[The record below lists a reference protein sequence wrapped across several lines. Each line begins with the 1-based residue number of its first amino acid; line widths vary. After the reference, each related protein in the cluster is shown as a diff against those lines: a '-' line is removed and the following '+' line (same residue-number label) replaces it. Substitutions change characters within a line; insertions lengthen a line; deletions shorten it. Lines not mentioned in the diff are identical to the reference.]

1 MIFDIQI
8 GMEDYPHVSSYKDR
22 HGKRR
27 YSFRKS
33 GKSRSLPQHPGH
45 PEFEEAYSAA
55 IEGREPRKA
64 TVTRIP
70 TAALPQSFKS
80 AWGLVQTTSAEWKAF
95 KPATKTKNIYLT
107 EMFLNSRIAPSRP
120 DVWGD
125 MKIADLKRRHVKYI
139 LASYADT
146 PHKAKHLLVA
156 IRRLIDMALDQEWIE
171 ADPTYKIKWSPKT
184 KGHRAWTLEERR
196 TYEQRWPVGTTPRLV
211 YAIALWA
218 GLRRSDVAKFRWTWI
233 REGKISAPIVKND
246 AKVLILPVCAPLK
259 QALDATERTGPFVV
273 TTQYGEPFSEKS
285 LTGRMADWTKS
296 AGLEPG
302 CTLHGLRKT
311 LGKYV
316 AEAGGSTRESMG
328 MLGHDDM
335 EQAELY
341 SREAEQEALAAS
353 AMNKVMK
360 LFG

>member
-1 MIFDIQI
+1 
-8 GMEDYPHVSSYKDR
+8 MEDYPHVSSYKDR

-33 GKSRSLPQHPGH
+33 GKSRALPQHPGH
-45 PEFEEAYSAA
+45 PEFEEAYKAA
-55 IEGREPRKA
+55 VEGREPRKA
-64 TVTRIP
+64 SVTRLP
-70 TAALPQSFKS
+70 SAALPETFGA
-80 AWGLVQTTSAEWKAF
+80 AWRLVQTRSAQWKSY

-107 EMFLNSRIAPSRP
+107 EMFLKSPIVPTNP

-125 MKIADLKRRHVKYI
+125 MKIADLKRRHVKHI
-139 LASYADT
+139 LATYADT

-156 IRRLIDMALDQEWIE
+156 IRRLIDAALDEEWIE

-184 KGHRAWTLEERR
+184 KGHRAWTLEQRR
-196 TYEQRWPVGTTPRLV
+196 AYEQRWPVGSTPRLV
-211 YAIALWA
+211 YSIALWA
-218 GLRRSDVAKFRWTWI
+218 GLRRSDIAKLQWIWI
-233 REGKISAPIVKND
+233 RADKIRTPIVKGEK
-246 AKVLILPVCAPLK
+246 ALVLPICKPLK
-259 QALDATERTGPFVV
+259 MALDATTPNGPSVV
-273 TTQYGEPFSEKS
+273 TTQYGKPFSEKS
-285 LTGRMADWTKS
+285 LTGRMADWTRS

-316 AEAGGSTRESMG
+316 AEAGGSTRESMA

-341 SREAEQEALAAS
+341 SREADQEMLAES
-353 AMNKVMK
+353 AMNKVVK